1 MGLQLNLDKI
11 RKLFSEMENALRQ
24 LKDLAL
30 LPYEVFSSD
39 PHKIGSAKY
48 HLIVAIEGAIDLCHH
63 VISKNRYRTPDDYA
77 DTFQVMAE
85 HGVFTP
91 GFTATLKQMARFR
104 NRLVHLYWEVDVEEL
119 HTILLSRLEDIEQF
133 IEAFSRFITREE

>member
-1 MGLQLNLDKI
+1 MGLQFNPDKI
-11 RKLFSEMENALRQ
+11 RKLFSEMDNALRQ

-30 LPYEVFSSD
+30 LPYEAFSSD

-77 DTFQVMAE
+77 ETFQVMAE
-85 HGVFTP
+85 HGVFAP
-91 GFTATLKQMARFR
+91 EFTATLKQMARFR

-133 IEAFSRFITREE
+133 IEAFSKFITREE